1 MYAYSCKLK
10 TWQQY
15 NFYKLNIS
23 FSIFFNLIQE
33 SGKKSRN
40 VNASLVYIYKQL
52 QLAKRERTLGI
63 VHLIALVNRSIEYI
77 YQQYPYSSF
86 LLKTINM

>member
-33 SGKKSRN
+33 SEKKSRN
-40 VNASLVYIYKQL
+40 VNASLVYIQ
-52 QLAKRERTLGI
+52 AITAR
-63 VHLIALVNRSIEYI
+63 
-77 YQQYPYSSF
+77 
-86 LLKTINM
+86 